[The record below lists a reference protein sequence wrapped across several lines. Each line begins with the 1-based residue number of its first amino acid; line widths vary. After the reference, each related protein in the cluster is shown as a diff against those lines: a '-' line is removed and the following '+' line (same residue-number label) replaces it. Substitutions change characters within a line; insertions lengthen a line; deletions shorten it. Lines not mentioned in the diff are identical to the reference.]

1 MTEPVVVIEN
11 LTKRFGEVTAV
22 DQLSFTV
29 ERGQVYGLL
38 GPNGAGKTTALRMLT
53 GLERPSAGTTHLF
66 GTEVAPGC
74 KELFRVGAMIEE
86 AAFVPQLSGMTNL
99 KLWWEAG
106 GSRLRDAD
114 VDGALEVAGLGD
126 AVHRKVKTYSQG
138 MKQRLGFARALLSRP
153 ELLILDEP
161 TNGLDPGEIR
171 EIRGLISRLTDHGAT
186 VLLSSHHLSE
196 VEQTCTHVVV
206 MNQGRLVADGTV
218 SELIGSNGS
227 VYIEVDDRE
236 RAQTVLQHVIGVTA
250 VATQGDGLVV
260 DQSSGSRADLSAALV
275 GAGIQLETIMATQR
289 LEDAF
294 LDLLESTRL
303 DPPGTTGPGGPTG
316 PGAPAQEVAQ

>member
-1 MTEPVVVIEN
+1 MNDGPIVAIEG

-22 DQLSFTV
+22 DHLSFTV
-29 ERGQVYGLL
+29 GRGQVYGLL

-53 GLERPSAGTTHLF
+53 GLERPTAGTTRLF
-66 GTEVAPGC
+66 GTPVSPGC
-74 KELFRVGAMIEE
+74 RELFRVGAMVEQ
-86 AAFVPQLSGMTNL
+86 AAFVPQLSGMRNL

-106 GSRLRDAD
+106 GSRLREAD
-114 VDGALEVAGLGD
+114 LDGALEVAGLGD
-126 AVHRKVKTYSQG
+126 AVHRKVRTYSQG

-171 EIRGLISRLTDHGAT
+171 EIRELISRLTEHGAT

-206 MNQGRLVADGTV
+206 MNEGRLVADGTV
-218 SELIGSNGS
+218 SDLIGSAGS
-227 VYIEVDDRE
+227 VYLEVDDRE
-236 RAQTVLQHVIGVTA
+236 AAESILRHLPGVTGISA
-250 VATQGDGLVV
+250 QGDGLVV
-260 DQSSGSRADLSAALV
+260 DQSSGSRADLAAALV
-275 GAGIQLETIMATQR
+275 GAGIRLETIMATQR

-294 LDLLESTRL
+294 LDLLETSRTA
-303 DPPGTTGPGGPTG
+303 PPGVTGVGPV
-316 PGAPAQEVAQ
+316 EDVAS